1 MKELKKEEMQKIE
14 GGTLGITATMIN
26 AIYKS
31 FELIYTVGESLG
43 SFIRRK
49 TEDKMCNI

>member
-1 MKELKKEEMQKIE
+1 MKEIKKEEMQKIE
-14 GGTLGITATMIN
+14 GGGAGITATMIT

-31 FELIYTVGESLG
+31 FEFIYTVGESLG

-49 TEDKMCNI
+49 TEDKICNI